1 MKISKKCPDWVV
13 GLTVTLIFL
22 FITTTGIFDFT
33 APLELKTLD
42 IRSTIT
48 ASEDRNPD
56 IELVVITDN
65 DISVL
70 GSYPWPRDV
79 LALCIDN
86 LARAG
91 AKVIGLNLLLSKS
104 DESPGLRA
112 VRHLRSSYELSGLAQ
127 EGPGLVFYNEMS
139 KALDGLDNDAKLVK
153 AMETAGNVILPIRFD
168 LQSSRHDIKAPDAVS
183 RHAFERIEGFDKEEP
198 RAHLKWFTRL
208 EPLAPAF
215 AEVAAGIGHVN
226 FFKDQDG
233 YVRSQD
239 HVLGYLNEIYVPSFS
254 LSIVKG
260 FKNLKNEDMTVV
272 FGKGINLKISPSSV
286 VNVPVMDSHMR
297 TPIKWSE
304 GPAVGF
310 HQTPFVKVLRNQ
322 IQTSLFRDKIVIIG
336 ATAPGISHGFDTPI
350 SGNLPMVEVIANS
363 VANILSQN
371 FIFRPDWLSMIEIFV
386 LAVVGFFITFVMPRM
401 NAELGAF
408 TTLGLGVGY
417 FGLGTALLFFSNI
430 GLKVVPPILVLG
442 VGYGVLISKRFLSAV
457 KSKENGVTHSP
468 ELKAVTDFPSRSKDS
483 FDRALEAFQRLPL
496 EEEETKELL
505 YTVGLGYEKNG
516 QFFKALAIYDL
527 IIEQG
532 GDFKDLNERLRRLE
546 NMDDSM
552 RAGSPRAG
560 RQNDED
566 KAGDM
571 EPKPSFERYE
581 LIRELGRG
589 QTGVVYEAQD
599 IRTQQIVAVK
609 AVNLKEFGE
618 GIAEEVADRIFREA
632 ESAGLLTHPNIVS
645 IYDVGKEN
653 GLVYISMEYVEGRDL
668 GYYTRPGNLLPLREV
683 LDIVAGVA
691 ETLEYAHSKGVM
703 HGDIKPGNIIRAK
716 KTRDV
721 KLMDFGIARSL
732 PSSRRKRGMG
742 PGFPD
747 YMSPEQLSG
756 KKTDGRSDVFSVG
769 VLLFEML
776 TGQKPFKGDDISALM
791 LSIARDRHPSARAF
805 NATVPRIVERI
816 IDRSIEKDIES
827 RYPKAGLMAAQ
838 LRKVVAKID
847 EVMVQ
852 KRAGF

>member
-1 MKISKKCPDWVV
+1 MKIGKKRPDWGV
-13 GLTVTLIFL
+13 GLAVTLVFL
-22 FITTTGIFDFT
+22 FVTTTGIFDFT

-42 IRSTIT
+42 IRSKIT
-48 ASEDRNPD
+48 ASEERNPD

-79 LALCIDN
+79 LARCIEN

-91 AKVIGLNLLLSKS
+91 AKVIAVNILLRKPE
-104 DESPGLRA
+104 ESPGLRV
-112 VRHLRSSYELSGLAQ
+112 VRQLRSSYELAGLAQ
-127 EGPGLVFYNEMS
+127 EGPGRVFYNEMS
-139 KALDGLDNDAKLVK
+139 KTLAGLDNDAKLVK
-153 AMETAGNVILPIRFD
+153 AMEKAGNVILPIRFD
-168 LQSSRHDIKAPDAVS
+168 LQSTRHDIRAPDAVS
-183 RHAFERIEGFDKEEP
+183 SHAFERIDGFDKPET
-198 RAHLKWFTRL
+198 RADLKWFTRL
-208 EPLAPAF
+208 EPLVPSF
-215 AEVAAGIGHVN
+215 ADVAAGIGHVN

-233 YVRSQD
+233 YVRSQN
-239 HVLGYLNEIYVPSFS
+239 HVLGYLNEKYVPSFS
-254 LSIVKG
+254 LAIVKV
-260 FKNLKNEDMTVV
+260 FKNLKNKDMTVV
-272 FGKGINLKISPSSV
+272 FGKGFNLRTSPSSV

-297 TPIKWSE
+297 TPIKWNE
-304 GPAVGF
+304 GPAVAF
-310 HQTPFVKVLRNQ
+310 HQTPFVKILRDQ
-322 IQTSLFRDKIVIIG
+322 IQTGLFRDKIVIIG
-336 ATAPGISHGFDTPI
+336 ATAPGISYGLDTPI
-350 SGNLPMVEVIANS
+350 SENLPAVEVIANS
-363 VANILSQN
+363 VANILNQN
-371 FIFRPDWLSMIEIFV
+371 FVFRPDWLSIVEIFV
-386 LAVVGFFITFVMPRM
+386 LAVFGFFMTFVMPRM

-408 TTLGLGVGY
+408 TALGIAVGY

-442 VGYGVLISKRFLSAV
+442 VGYVLLISLRFLSAA
-457 KSKENGVTHSP
+457 KSKENGVTLSP
-468 ELKAVTDFPSRSKDS
+468 ELKASTDCPSRSKGA
-483 FDRALEAFQRLPL
+483 FNLALEAFRRLPL

-505 YTVGLGYEKNG
+505 YTLGLGYEKNS
-516 QFFKALAIYDL
+516 QFFEALAIYGL
-527 IIEQG
+527 IMEQA
-532 GDFKDLNERLRRLE
+532 GDFKDLNERVRRLE

-552 RAGSPRAG
+552 HSGSWVG
-560 RQNDED
+560 RQNDEG
-566 KAGDM
+566 KAVDM
-571 EPKPSFERYE
+571 ELKPSFERYE

-599 IRTQQIVAVK
+599 IKNQQIVAVK

-645 IYDVGKEN
+645 IYDFGKEN
-653 GLVYISMEYVEGRDL
+653 GLAYISMEYVEGRDL
-668 GYYTRPGNLLPLREV
+668 RYYTRPGNLLPLREV
-683 LDIVAGVA
+683 LDIVGGVA

-703 HGDIKPGNIIRAK
+703 HGDIKPGNIIRSE
-716 KTRDV
+716 KTGVV

-732 PSSRRKRGMG
+732 PSARYKSGVG
-742 PGFPD
+742 LEFPD

-791 LSIARDRHPSARAF
+791 LRIARDQHPSARAF
-805 NATVPRIVERI
+805 NAAVPRIVERI
-816 IDRSIEKDIES
+816 IDRSLEKDIER

-847 EVMVQ
+847 EVLAQ
-852 KRAGF
+852 KKAGF

>member
-1 MKISKKCPDWVV
+1 MKISKKRPDWVV
-13 GLTVTLIFL
+13 GLAVTLVFL
-22 FITTTGIFDFT
+22 FITATGIFDFT
-33 APLELKTLD
+33 APLELRTLD
-42 IRSTIT
+42 IRSKIT
-48 ASEDRNPD
+48 ASEERNPD

-79 LALCIDN
+79 FALCIDN

-91 AKVIGLNLLLSKS
+91 AKVIGLNILLSKS
-104 DESPGLRA
+104 EESPGLRA

-127 EGPGLVFYNEMS
+127 EGPGIVFYNEMS

-153 AMETAGNVILPIRFD
+153 ALERAGNVILPVRFD
-168 LQSSRHDIKAPDAVS
+168 VQSSRHDIKAPDAVS
-183 RHAFERIEGFDKEEP
+183 KHAFSRIEGFDKEET
-198 RAHLKWFTRL
+198 RAALKWFTRL
-208 EPLAPAF
+208 EPLAPPF

-233 YVRSQD
+233 CVRSQD

-254 LSIVKG
+254 LAIVKV

-272 FGKGINLKISPSSV
+272 FGKGINLRIGQSSV

-297 TPIKWSE
+297 TPIKWNE

-322 IQTSLFRDKIVIIG
+322 VQTGLFKDKVVIIG
-336 ATAPGISHGFDTPI
+336 VTAPGISHGLDTPI
-350 SGNLPMVEVIANS
+350 SENLPKVEVIANS
-363 VANILSQN
+363 VANILNEN
-371 FIFRPDWLSMIEIFV
+371 FIFRPDWLSIVEIFV
-386 LAVVGFFITFVMPRM
+386 LAVFGFFITFVMPRM

-442 VGYGVLISKRFLSAV
+442 VGYVLLISKRLLRAV
-457 KSKENGVTHSP
+457 KPKENGVIHSP
-468 ELKAVTDFPSRSKDS
+468 ELKAVTDFPSRSKGP
-483 FDRALEAFQRLPL
+483 FDLALEAFQRLPR
-496 EEEETKELL
+496 EEGETKELL
-505 YTVGLGYEKNG
+505 YTLGLGYEKNG
-516 QFFKALAIYDL
+516 QFFKALAIYGL
-527 IIEQG
+527 IMEQG
-532 GDFKDLNERLRRLE
+532 GDFKDLNERVRRLE

-552 RAGSPRAG
+552 RAGSWAG
-560 RQNDED
+560 KQNDEG
-566 KAGDM
+566 KTVDM

-599 IRTQQIVAVK
+599 IRTKQIVAVK
-609 AVNLKEFGE
+609 AVNLKQFGE

-632 ESAGLLTHPNIVS
+632 ESVGLLTHPNIVS
-645 IYDVGKEN
+645 IYDFGKEN

-668 GYYTRPGNLLPLREV
+668 GYYTRPGTLLPLREV

-703 HGDIKPGNIIRAK
+703 HGDIKPEKIIWSE
-716 KTRDV
+716 KTRHV
-721 KLMDFGIARSL
+721 KLMDFGTARSL
-732 PSSRRKRGMG
+732 PSSRHKRGMG
-742 PGFPD
+742 PGLPD

-791 LSIARDRHPSARAF
+791 LSIARDRHPSARAL
-805 NATVPRIVERI
+805 NAKVPHIVERI
-816 IDRSIEKDIES
+816 IDRSLEKDIES

-847 EVMVQ
+847 EVLAQ